1 MKAVTS
7 GEFLNEFTLYADR
20 ANEENETFV
29 IQRENGK
36 HLVMMS
42 LDDFNALQKSSI
54 LQRRS
59 PIMIDATKKRR
70 PASHRPS
77 FLFARSASMNA
88 RSSSV
93 RSAFSSRSGRR
104 SKVMRNDSRRR
115 QAAIFAWSPENSISG
130 THLP

>member
-42 LDDFNALQKSSI
+42 LDDYNALQKK
-54 LQRRS
+54 LY
-59 PIMIDATKKRR
+59 
-70 PASHRPS
+70 
-77 FLFARSASMNA
+77 
-88 RSSSV
+88 
-93 RSAFSSRSGRR
+93 FSRG
-104 SKVMRNDSRRR
+104 NN
-115 QAAIFAWSPENSISG
+115 E
-130 THLP
+130 

>member
-42 LDDFNALQKSSI
+42 LDGYNALQKQ
-54 LQRRS
+54 LYL
-59 PIMIDATKKRR
+59 AKKQV
-70 PASHRPS
+70 S
-77 FLFARSASMNA
+77 
-88 RSSSV
+88 
-93 RSAFSSRSGRR
+93 
-104 SKVMRNDSRRR
+104 
-115 QAAIFAWSPENSISG
+115 QA
-130 THLP
+130 

>member
-1 MKAVTS
+1 MKAITS

-29 IQRENGK
+29 VQRENGK

-42 LDDFNALQKSSI
+42 LDDYNALQKKLYLAKTQSAND
-54 LQRRS
+54 LFKQ
-59 PIMIDATKKRR
+59 KRR
-70 PASHRPS
+70 PAFHRSS
-77 FLFARSASMNA
+77 FFFACSASINA

-93 RSAFSSRSGRR
+93 RFAFSRRLGRR
-104 SKVMRNDSRRR
+104 SKVMRNDSRLR